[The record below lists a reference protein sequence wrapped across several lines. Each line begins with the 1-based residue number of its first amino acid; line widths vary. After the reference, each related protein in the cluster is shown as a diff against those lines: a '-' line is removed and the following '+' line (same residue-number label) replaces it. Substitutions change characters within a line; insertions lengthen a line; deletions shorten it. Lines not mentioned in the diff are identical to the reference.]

1 MGDALHPD
9 HLQVGDSVGPW
20 RIVEV
25 VAQGGSAR
33 VFKVERDGHVY
44 ALKMALRPVS
54 HAEEECS
61 EQQKAQ
67 EEVVYRR
74 MAREAVALLTYSA
87 HPNLLRV
94 YGVDFWPDPHK
105 GYPFLVMDFVEGDTW
120 HAWRWRTRPHAA
132 ALVDVFSEVVRT
144 VGALHQN
151 GVYHRD
157 LKAENLLIRREDGR
171 VFVIDF
177 GTVRLPGAFTKTLGL
192 PEGALHLVPPELIAY
207 TRSEAWKRGEPFQG
221 GAAADLYALGALL
234 YESLTDH
241 HPFDPGLPDETLVT
255 AIATVRPVTPH
266 ELNPR
271 APRSL
276 SDIAM
281 KLLEKRPEDRY
292 PDAETLLQALWKT
305 GPERKSRAWKVPL
318 TAASEDAPVEGLR
331 AEVIPVEQREVT
343 PKDEAVQ
350 PPEHELPRE
359 TVPRRVRPRWRM
371 GVLVLFGGLGLLALG
386 VLSWRVLLKPVPV
399 AARGVSAPAQK
410 GSPSVPAS
418 TPLPSRSALLLVW
431 LCSVSQFG
439 CPAVQVKPP
448 SPEDCPDDAAHAMF
462 RELNV
467 TQGSLLR
474 AIIDVNQPGKNYEMG
489 VYKDGPLV
497 GRLTYGAGTGL
508 PEGTL
513 LYGQLWT
520 GPGIYDEYGKDESVI
535 GRYTK
540 AVLPD
545 GRKVPVCIVLGGIQG
560 RIPKFPGS
568 KPGAVQLPREV
579 PVNAVW
585 RWP

>member
-1 MGDALHPD
+1 MGEALHPE
-9 HLQVGDSVGPW
+9 HLKVGDSVGPW

-33 VFKVERDGHVY
+33 VFKVERDGHAY

-54 HAEEECS
+54 HSEEECS
-61 EQQKAQ
+61 EEQKAQ
-67 EEVVYRR
+67 EEGVYRR
-74 MAREAVALLTYSA
+74 MTREAVALFTYSS

-120 HAWRWRTRPHAA
+120 HVWRWRTRPHAA
-132 ALVDVFSEVVRT
+132 VLVDVFSEVVRT
-144 VGALHQN
+144 VGALHQH

-157 LKAENLLIRREDGR
+157 LKAENLLIRREDGK

-192 PEGALHLVPPELIAY
+192 PEGAMHLVPPELIAY

-221 GAAADLYALGALL
+221 GVAADLYALGALL

-241 HPFDPGLPDETLVT
+241 HPFDPELPDKILVT
-255 AIATVRPVTPH
+255 AIATVPAVAPH
-266 ELNPR
+266 ELNPS

-281 KLLEKRPEDRY
+281 KLLEKRPEDRF
-292 PDAETLLQALWKT
+292 PDTETLLQALWKT
-305 GPERKSRAWKVPL
+305 GPERKARAWKVPL
-318 TAASEDAPVEGLR
+318 IAASEEVPLEGPQAGVRPAAL
-331 AEVIPVEQREVT
+331 REVAQ
-343 PKDEAVQ
+343 KDGALQ
-350 PPEHELPRE
+350 PPEHALPME
-359 TVPRRVRPRWRM
+359 TVPPPIRPRWRM

-386 VLSWRVLLKPVPV
+386 VLSWRVLLKPVSV
-399 AARGVSAPAQK
+399 AAPSVSAPSQK
-410 GSPSVPAS
+410 GSPAVPDS
-418 TPLPSRSALLLVW
+418 IPPPSRSAFLLVW
-431 LCSVSQFG
+431 LCSVSQLG
-439 CPAVQVKPP
+439 CPAIQVKPP
-448 SPEDCPDDAAHAMF
+448 APEDCPDDATQAMF

-467 TQGSLLR
+467 TEGSLLR
-474 AIIDVNQPGKNYEMG
+474 AIIDVNQPGENYEMG
-489 VYKDGPLV
+489 VYRDGPLV

-513 LYGQLWT
+513 IYGQLWT
-520 GPGIYDEYGKDESVI
+520 GPGIYDQYGRKESVI

-540 AVLPD
+540 ALLPD

-568 KPGAVQLPREV
+568 KPNAVQLPREV